1 MRVLIDSN
9 VLFSSALNP
18 NGTPF
23 KAYVKAVTSP
33 NTGMICQQN
42 IDELRRTFNRKLPD
56 KIQLLESFLA
66 IAMTALEIVTVPN
79 DKYDIERLVRDP
91 DDRPILRAAIN
102 AKADIIVTGDN
113 DLLEAHIEHPV
124 ICTPSQFLEM

>member
-1 MRVLIDSN
+1 
-9 VLFSSALNP
+9 
-18 NGTPF
+18 
-23 KAYVKAVTSP
+23 
-33 NTGMICQQN
+33 
-42 IDELRRTFNRKLPD
+42 
-56 KIQLLESFLA
+56 
-66 IAMTALEIVTVPN
+66 MTALEIVTVPN